1 MNLTEAFVFG
11 TTSGEYVDTGPV
23 IGAAFDATLAAARD
37 SDEAAFTCLFR
48 DIQPALLRYL
58 RVLAPGAADDVAGET
73 WLQVVGALPGFSG
86 GEAAF
91 RAWLF
96 TIARHRAVDWGRRRG
111 RRATVPLVPE
121 EPGERLTAPD
131 AAEVA
136 LERMSTRTVL
146 ALIATLPSGS
156 GGDHPAAR
164 GGGPRHQGRGQ
175 DRRQDAGRG
184 PGGSAPG
191 PAAAG

>member
-1 MNLTEAFVFG
+1 
-11 TTSGEYVDTGPV
+11 V

-37 SDEAAFTCLFR
+37 GDEAAFTRLFR

-73 WLQVVGALPGFSG
+73 WLQVVGALSGFTG

-111 RRATVPLVPE
+111 RRATVPLEPE
-121 EPGERLTAPD
+121 DPVERLTAPD
-131 AAEVA
+131 AAEAA

-146 ALIATLPSGS
+146 ALIATLPRDQAEIIMLRVVADLDTRDVARIVDKTPGAVRV
-156 GGDHPAAR
+156 AAHR
-164 GGGPRHQGRGQ
+164 ALRRLADLV
-175 DRRQDAGRG
+175 DRAGVTL
-184 PGGSAPG
+184 
-191 PAAAG
+191 